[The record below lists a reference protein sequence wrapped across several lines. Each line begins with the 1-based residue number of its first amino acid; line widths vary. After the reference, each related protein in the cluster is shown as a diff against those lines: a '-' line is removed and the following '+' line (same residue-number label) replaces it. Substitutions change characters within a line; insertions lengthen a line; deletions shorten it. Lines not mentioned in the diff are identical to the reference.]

1 MKLATL
7 QTSIGPQIAALRA
20 DGATF
25 VLLEPLNR
33 VHKGVDPSALGSM
46 LNLIE
51 AGSAALDGVRDLVR
65 RDESERLEA
74 ASVALAHAKLL
85 APLPRPP
92 RLRCFSVYELHM
104 RQAVEQVVRHRAGGV
119 VSWLAKATGM
129 VKPPSR
135 WYRVPAYYKGNH
147 LSVAGP
153 DQPVARPGY
162 TRWLDY
168 ELELGVVLGKPG
180 RDITRGDAMR
190 HVFGYTIFN
199 DLSARDVL
207 IEEMVGRPGMGPAKG
222 KDFNDGNVLGPW
234 IVTADEIPDPYALQ
248 MEVRVNGQLRGAG
261 KSGAM
266 HHRIDAMI
274 AYASQSE
281 DLVAGEVFG
290 CGAVGNGT
298 GIESWRFLED
308 GDVVELAIDS
318 IGTLRNRV
326 TTTIQA

>member
-7 QTSIGPQIAALRA
+7 RTSVGPQIAALRA
-20 DGATF
+20 DGSTF

-33 VHKGVDPSALGSM
+33 SHKIVDPTALGSM
-46 LNLIE
+46 LDLIE
-51 AGSAALDGVRDLVR
+51 AGGAALDGVRDLVR
-65 RDESERLEA
+65 RDESERHEKA
-74 ASVALAHAKLL
+74 TVAVVNARLL

-104 RQAVEQVVRHRAGGV
+104 RQAMEQVVRQRAGGV
-119 VSWLAKATGM
+119 ASWLLKTTGM
-129 VKPPSR
+129 LKPPAR

-147 LSVAGP
+147 LSVVGP
-153 DQPVARPGY
+153 NSPVSRPEY
-162 TRWLDY
+162 ARWLDY
-168 ELELGVVLGKPG
+168 ELELGVVLGKAG
-180 RDITRGDAMR
+180 RDIERDDAMK

-207 IEEMVGRPGMGPAKG
+207 IDEMVGCPGMGPAKG
-222 KDFNDGNVLGPW
+222 KDFNGGNVLGPW
-234 IVTADEIPDPYALQ
+234 IVTADEIADPYALDMQ
-248 MEVRVNGQLRGAG
+248 VRVNGELRGCG
-261 KSGAM
+261 KSGEM

-274 AYASQSE
+274 EYASQSE

-298 GIESWRFLED
+298 GIEAWRFLED
-308 GDVVELAIDS
+308 GDVVELAIEG

-326 TTTIQA
+326 TKPIQA

>member
-1 MKLATL
+1 VKLATL
-7 QTSIGPQIAALRA
+7 QTPMGPQLAALRA

-25 VLLEPLNR
+25 VLLEALNR
-33 VHKGVDPSALGSM
+33 VHNVLDPTALGSM
-46 LNLIE
+46 LSLIE
-51 AGSAALDGVRDLVR
+51 AGSGVLDGVRDLVR
-65 RDESERLEA
+65 RDESERVETA
-74 ASVALAHAKLL
+74 TVALANARLL

-92 RLRCFSVYELHM
+92 RLRCFSVYEVHM
-104 RQAVEQVVRHRAGGV
+104 RQAVEQVVRHRAGGA
-119 VSWLAKATGM
+119 VSWLAKTTGM
-129 VKPPSR
+129 LKPPSR

-153 DQPVARPGY
+153 DHAVARPGY

-168 ELELGVVLGKPG
+168 ELELGVVLGKAG
-180 RDITRGDAMR
+180 RDIERGDAMK

-234 IVTADEIPDPYALQ
+234 IVTADELVDPYALQ
-248 MEVRVNGQLRGAG
+248 MQVRVNGELRG
-261 KSGAM
+261 SGRSGEM

-308 GDVVELAIDS
+308 GDVVELTIEG

-326 TTTIQA
+326 TKPNES